1 MAALR
6 IQHKTIYRF
15 RELVS
20 LAPHRLMLRPRES
33 RELRLISNVLTIE
46 PVAVTTWAHDVFG
59 NAIAVATFAT
69 MADTLVIDSVEDI
82 LLNAVAWPV
91 FDIAASAISYPFR
104 YSEDEWTDP
113 GALTIAQYPDRA
125 ERLQNWARGFVRS
138 NPTDTLSLL
147 KDLNAGVAQR
157 IQYQSREV
165 EGTQSPNQTLDRGWG
180 SFLAHRGTLRRRRC
194 AGRPRSAARRR
205 RRIAASSPSPGARDR
220 LRRQDAG
227 SPPADSRAPGR
238 HGSLRCRAGWRS
250 GGSARSAASR
260 RRADRVQAESPL
272 PMTLATSFDQRSPHR
287 LPVDLGAVG
296 VADQAAD
303 FLCALA

>member
-1 MAALR
+1 LDQRIKAKMLELILAALR

-82 LLNAVAWPV
+82 WLNAVAWPV

-104 YSEDEWTDP
+104 YSDDEWTDL

-125 ERLQNWARGFVRS
+125 ER
-138 NPTDTLSLL
+138 
-147 KDLNAGVAQR
+147 
-157 IQYQSREV
+157 
-165 EGTQSPNQTLDRGWG
+165 
-180 SFLAHRGTLRRRRC
+180 
-194 AGRPRSAARRR
+194 
-205 RRIAASSPSPGARDR
+205 
-220 LRRQDAG
+220 
-227 SPPADSRAPGR
+227 
-238 HGSLRCRAGWRS
+238 
-250 GGSARSAASR
+250 
-260 RRADRVQAESPL
+260 
-272 PMTLATSFDQRSPHR
+272 
-287 LPVDLGAVG
+287 
-296 VADQAAD
+296 
-303 FLCALA
+303 